1 MPSSIFPDRH
11 RATHYRM
18 GRNLNPTIE
27 PVNGQVLMAGS
38 AWTARGLSTA
48 SLRLALNRSTPGA
61 APK

>member
-1 MPSSIFPDRH
+1 
-11 RATHYRM
+11 M

-48 SLRLALNRSTPGA
+48 SLRLALNQSTPGA